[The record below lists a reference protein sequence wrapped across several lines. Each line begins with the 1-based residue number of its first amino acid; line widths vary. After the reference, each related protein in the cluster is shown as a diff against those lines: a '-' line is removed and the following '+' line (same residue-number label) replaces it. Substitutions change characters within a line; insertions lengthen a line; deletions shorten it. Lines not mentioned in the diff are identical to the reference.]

1 MKTLTLLQSAPLVGP
16 VGWVFGVVA
25 LAFIGLFIRLWLS
38 AKNTERVAM
47 ERELKEGRKLLV
59 ELRSELRTLGQR
71 NAELSKE
78 NVDLKAIIVE
88 QNKTIKRAEEAR
100 QFLEKSV
107 HDQGL
112 INGRLTD
119 QLARM
124 EKAIMKQAMEGGAT
138 VEEIMAILHGPK
150 GPQTA
155 TDNVPGIGE

>member
-1 MKTLTLLQSAPLVGP
+1 MKTLVFLQSAPLIGP
-16 VGWVFGVVA
+16 IGWLFGVVA

-59 ELRSELRTLGQR
+59 ELRSELLTLGQR
-71 NAELSKE
+71 NAELAKE
-78 NVDLKAIIVE
+78 NIDLKAIIIE
-88 QNKTIKRAEEAR
+88 QNKAIKRADEAR
-100 QFLEKSV
+100 EFLEKSV

-138 VEEIMAILHGPK
+138 VDEIMAILHGPK
-150 GPQTA
+150 ENKKDLPEA
-155 TDNVPGIGE
+155 PGIGE